1 MHTPRKYADQCEEL
15 KALAKGFE
23 IPVFNTL
30 IKVLR
35 NASSV
40 KAAAAE
46 LDKLSSESRLR
57 ATQKFA
63 LAAKLVRA
71 QKKLDAQSMQMK

>member
-35 NASSV
+35 SASSL

-46 LDKLSSESRLR
+46 LEKLGQESRIR
-57 ATQKFA
+57 ATQKFG
-63 LAAKLVRA
+63 LAAKLVRE
-71 QKKLDAQSMQMK
+71 QKKLDAKSMQMK